1 MKAVG
6 GLNKSDSVELRYV
19 GTRLEWIEEQVED
32 EDVEK
37 IFVEN
42 LSNFAMTGSS
52 VRGLWSGTR
61 SFLLVFLRIDDFHQ
75 YASMILER

>member
-42 LSNFAMTGSS
+42 SSNFAM
-52 VRGLWSGTR
+52 
-61 SFLLVFLRIDDFHQ
+61 
-75 YASMILER
+75 

>member
-6 GLNKSDSVELRYV
+6 GLNKSDSVELRDV

-32 EDVEK
+32 EDMEK

-42 LSNFAMTGSS
+42 S
-52 VRGLWSGTR
+52 
-61 SFLLVFLRIDDFHQ
+61 
-75 YASMILER
+75 

>member
-1 MKAVG
+1 MKAIG
-6 GLNKSDSVELRYV
+6 GLNKSDSVELRDV

-32 EDVEK
+32 EDMEK

-42 LSNFAMTGSS
+42 SWSNFSMKGNRKWSS

-61 SFLLVFLRIDDFHQ
+61 SFLLVFF
-75 YASMILER
+75 